1 MARIA
6 DVAEEK
12 AILTITARPESLSLT
27 PVRTAIVVADMQNAF
42 ASRGGMFDL
51 AGIDISAAATIIDAN
66 KRLLAAARRAG
77 VAVIYLQMSYKPDLS
92 DGGDPSSPNYHRE
105 LGMVMMRQRPELH
118 GKLLIDNSWDWQI
131 VDELRPEPGDLII
144 RKSRYSGFCNTEL
157 EASLRARDISHLL
170 FTGVATNICVDAT
183 ARDAY
188 SREFWPILIEDAM
201 NHSGPDF
208 NRQSTLWNFEHAL
221 GWVTKTEFVLDAL
234 RAKAVVPLPT

>member
-1 MARIA
+1 M
-6 DVAEEK
+6 
-12 AILTITARPESLSLT
+12 LTINAKPELLSLA
-27 PVRTAIVVADMQNAF
+27 PARTAIVVVDMQNAF
-42 ASRGGMFDL
+42 ASKGGMFDL
-51 AGIDISAAATIIDAN
+51 AGIDISGAATVTDAN
-66 KRLLAAARRAG
+66 RRLLAAARRAG

-92 DGGDPSSPNYHRE
+92 DGGDPSSPNYHKE
-105 LGMVMMRQRPELH
+105 LGMVMMRERPELH

-131 VDELRPEPGDLII
+131 VDELRPELGDLII
-144 RKSRYSGFCNTEL
+144 RKSRYSGFCNTDL

-221 GWVTKTEFVLDAL
+221 GWVTKTKSVLDAL
-234 RAKAVVPLPT
+234 RAEAVVPLPT

>member
-1 MARIA
+1 M
-6 DVAEEK
+6 
-12 AILTITARPESLSLT
+12 LTIDAKPESLSLA
-27 PVRTAIVVADMQNAF
+27 PARTAIVVVDMQNAF
-42 ASRGGMFDL
+42 ASKGGMFDL
-51 AGIDISAAATIIDAN
+51 AGIDISGAATVTDAN
-66 KRLLAAARRAG
+66 RRLLAAARRAG

-92 DGGDPSSPNYHRE
+92 DGGDPSSPNYHKE
-105 LGMVMMRQRPELH
+105 LGMVMMRERPELH

-131 VDELRPEPGDLII
+131 VDELRPELGDLII
-144 RKSRYSGFCNTEL
+144 RKSRYSGFCNTDL

-221 GWVTKTEFVLDAL
+221 GWVTKTESVLDAL
-234 RAKAVVPLPT
+234 RAEAVVPLPT

>member
-1 MARIA
+1 M
-6 DVAEEK
+6 
-12 AILTITARPESLSLT
+12 LTINAKPESLSLA
-27 PVRTAIVVADMQNAF
+27 PARTAIVVVDMQNAF
-42 ASRGGMFDL
+42 ASKGGMFDL
-51 AGIDISAAATIIDAN
+51 AGIDISGAATVTDAN
-66 KRLLAAARRAG
+66 RRLLAAARRAG

-92 DGGDPSSPNYHRE
+92 DGGDPSSPNYHKE
-105 LGMVMMRQRPELH
+105 LGMVMMRERPELH

-131 VDELRPEPGDLII
+131 VDELRPELGDLII
-144 RKSRYSGFCNTEL
+144 RKSRYSGFCNTDL

-221 GWVTKTEFVLDAL
+221 GWVTKTESVLDAL
-234 RAKAVVPLPT
+234 RAEAVVPLPT